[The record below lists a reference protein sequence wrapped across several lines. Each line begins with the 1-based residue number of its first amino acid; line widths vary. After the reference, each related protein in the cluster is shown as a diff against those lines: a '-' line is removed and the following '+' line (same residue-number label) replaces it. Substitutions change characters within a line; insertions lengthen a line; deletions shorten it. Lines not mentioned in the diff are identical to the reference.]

1 MARAAVFVLVAAV
14 AAVSASVAA
23 SGPTP
28 TVVCEDIIGLGGADP
43 AWRPK
48 RIVLSVIA
56 APPAYMGQIQRQEGR
71 WTFWRKAGLVVR
83 GDSPPVR
90 VSVPKAWRT
99 RAAIGWGSVRETAAL
114 RVDSCP
120 PSGELGEA
128 GDWNPYAGGF
138 SVRRPACVPVTF
150 RVGTRER
157 TVRFGI
163 GKRCR

>member
-1 MARAAVFVLVAAV
+1 MARAAAFVLVAAL
-14 AAVSASVAA
+14 AALTASVAA

-43 AWRPK
+43 SWKPK
-48 RIVLSVIA
+48 RIVLGVVA
-56 APPAYMGQIQRQEGR
+56 VPPVYMSQIQRQQGR
-71 WTFWRKAGLVVR
+71 WKFWRKAGLVVR

-90 VSVPKAWRT
+90 VSVPKEWLT
-99 RAAIGWGSVRETAAL
+99 RVAVGWGSVRETGVL
-114 RVDSCP
+114 RIASCQP
-120 PSGELGEA
+120 AGEL

-138 SVRRPACVPVTF
+138 SLRRPACVPVTF